1 MRAARG
7 FPIGRIPG
15 GRETCTKR
23 AGLSARSHRIHVR
36 VGHGLAGQDLALDG
50 IRDWRQSGAW
60 TGHRERAAGELGHAA
75 QWAQQN
81 GYPIYQSGTEPKF
94 RKSGNEVKARSIT
107 AISPLSTKAKNR
119 REEVV
124 LSFL

>member
-1 MRAARG
+1 MRPA
-7 FPIGRIPG
+7 PSVPG
-15 GRETCTKR
+15 CPPAVTLSMSASDMVLPAKTWLLMASET
-23 AGLSARSHRIHVR
+23 G
-36 VGHGLAGQDLALDG
+36 GNLALG
-50 IRDWRQSGAW
+50 QAI
-60 TGHRERAAGELGHAA
+60 ERAAGELGHAA

-124 LSFL
+124 LSSL